1 MKNNII
7 DIVKNSEVKHPIF
20 VAATKDNRYW
30 HDFLNV
36 NKHYESVLNKQEY
49 NSFLNKSQLNGQI
62 SMAQYIQFA
71 SEATIIDYIIRNYSG
86 FKNEPKYNDKKNP
99 ECSFEYADRTIN
111 IEVKCPDLSKRI
123 AQEDSEGIKLFSAER
138 FPNKDCYMQIQEF
151 IESNIRDGQSI
162 QNIER
167 LDNKLK
173 DYLISAHKKFP
184 ISNIQNFNILVVAVD
199 IIQDMDEWYSY
210 LFGENGAFTNKTYIT
225 DVYSNVDAVLLTNV
239 QYGHMADDV
248 DLNTNCWK
256 LENYLS
262 LLFLD
267 PRKEKCN
274 GLGDYYKNSALD
286 LFGGMTRNFLLFQIE
301 LDQGNIERDKRI
313 EKLNLNDNQIKV
325 LYQNLY
331 IEDKIV
337 DLEIISKWVERLKS
351 EE

>member
-7 DIVKNSEVKHPIF
+7 DIVKNSKVMHPIV
-20 VAATKDNRYW
+20 VAATKGNRYW
-30 HDFLNV
+30 NDFLKV
-36 NKHYESVLNKQEY
+36 NKNYESVLNKQEY
-49 NSFLNKSQLNGQI
+49 NSFLNKSQLNGEI
-62 SMAQYIQFA
+62 TMAQYIQFA

-123 AQEDSEGIKLFSAER
+123 VQEDSEGIKLFSAER

-184 ISNIQNFNILVVAVD
+184 ISNIQNFNILGVAVA
-199 IIQDMDEWYSY
+199 IIQDMVEWDSY
-210 LFGENGAFTNKTYIT
+210 LFGDKGAFTNKTYIT

-286 LFGGMTRNFLLFQIE
+286 LFGGMTRNFLLFQYE